1 MLQLWLEVERKRNF
15 ILVLLLFSVAVVVG
29 VVAVATISVNVIG
42 LLLHP
47 LISGISVALF
57 LQWFPFKMV
66 L

>member
-15 ILVLLLFSVAVVVG
+15 ILIMLLFSVAV

-47 LISGISVALF
+47 LVSGISVALF

>member
-15 ILVLLLFSVAVVVG
+15 ILVLLLFSVAVVG
-29 VVAVATISVNVIG
+29 VVAVAIISVNVIG

-47 LISGISVALF
+47 LVSGISVALF

>member
-15 ILVLLLFSVAVVVG
+15 ILILLLFSVAVVVG
-29 VVAVATISVNVIG
+29 VVATISVNVIG

-47 LISGISVALF
+47 LVSGISVALF